1 MKMNQTLKT
10 GLLAVFSFGIVFAA
24 AAIGNLATM
33 PSIPTWYAT
42 LNKPFFNPPNWIFGP
57 VWTLLFT
64 LLAIS
69 FWRILK
75 MPKNTPDRNAAI
87 VSFAVQL
94 ALNPL
99 WSIVFFY
106 IHAPLLALI
115 VVALLELSVLAMIR
129 NFSRVDR
136 IAGRLQWPY
145 AAWVAFATLLNAAIV
160 GLN

>member
-1 MKMNQTLKT
+1 MSARIRV
-10 GLLAVFSFGIVFAA
+10 GLFAVLSVVIVFSA
-24 AAIGNLATM
+24 AAIGNMATM

-57 VWTLLFT
+57 VWTLLYS
-64 LLAIS
+64 LLAFS

-75 MPKNTPDRNAAI
+75 SNASGSDRTHAMGAFTAQMI
-87 VSFAVQL
+87 
-94 ALNPL
+94 LNPL

-106 IHAPLLALI
+106 FHAPAFALVI
-115 VVALLELSVLAMIR
+115 VILLELSVLNMIR
-129 NFSRVDR
+129 VFARIDR
-136 IAGRLQWPY
+136 TAANLQWPY

>member
-1 MKMNQTLKT
+1 MRQKYKAP
-10 GLLAVFSFGIVFAA
+10 LLAIFSFVIVYAA
-24 AAIGNLATM
+24 AGIGNMATM

-75 MPKNTPDRNAAI
+75 APKGDPHRTTAI
-87 VSFAVQL
+87 IAFAVQMI
-94 ALNPL
+94 LNPL

-106 IHAPLLALI
+106 MHVPLLALF
-115 VVALLELSVLAMIR
+115 VVVLLEISVLVMIR
-129 NFSRVDR
+129 NFSRVDANAAR
-136 IAGRLQWPY
+136 IQWPY

-160 GLN
+160 ILN

>member
-1 MKMNQTLKT
+1 MNGRVRT
-10 GLLAVFSFGIVFAA
+10 GVFAVLSVVIVFSAA
-24 AAIGNLATM
+24 GIGNMATM

-64 LLAIS
+64 LLAFS

-75 MPKNTPDRNAAI
+75 SNVTGSDRTRAIAA
-87 VSFAVQL
+87 FATQMVF
-94 ALNPL
+94 NPL

-106 IHAPLLALI
+106 FHAPALALGI
-115 VVALLELSVLAMIR
+115 VILLELSVLNMIR
-129 NFSRVDR
+129 AFAR
-136 IAGRLQWPY
+136 IDQTAANLQWPY

-160 GLN
+160 ILN